1 MRRGEG
7 TSIAS
12 MAAPKRK
19 RPARSCD
26 PLLAAT
32 RDTAFYVYVAGEGKG
47 RATRVGATADLAS
60 VAPMR
65 LLWFERLDD
74 IPSAFDLAERI
85 GRWPA
90 AWRRQMVDRTNPGWR
105 DLARRRPAARK
116 A

>member
-1 MRRGEG
+1 
-7 TSIAS
+7 
-12 MAAPKRK
+12 MAASPRK
-19 RPARSCD
+19 RPARKCD

-32 RDTAFYVYVAGEGKG
+32 RDTAFFVYVAGEGKG

-74 IPSAFDLAERI
+74 IPSAFDLAARI

-90 AWRRQMVDRTNPGWR
+90 AWRRQMVERTNPGWR
-105 DLARRRPAARK
+105 DLARRKPAARRPG
-116 A
+116 

>member
-1 MRRGEG
+1 M
-7 TSIAS
+7 AS
-12 MAAPKRK
+12 PTRK
-19 RPARSCD
+19 PPARKCD

-32 RDTAFYVYVAGEGKG
+32 RETAFYVYVAGEGKG

-85 GRWPA
+85 GRWPPV
-90 AWRRQMVDRTNPGWR
+90 WRRQMIDRTNPGWR
-105 DLARRRPAARK
+105 DLARQKPGARK